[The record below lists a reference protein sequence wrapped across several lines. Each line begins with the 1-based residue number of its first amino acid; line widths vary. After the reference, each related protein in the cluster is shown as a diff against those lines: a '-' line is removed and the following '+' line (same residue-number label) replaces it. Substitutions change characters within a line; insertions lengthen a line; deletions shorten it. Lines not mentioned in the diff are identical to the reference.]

1 MLYKAIP
8 APLAAILKHIQG
20 LPLPDG
26 TYLAGGTALAIYLGH
41 RISVDV
47 DLFTEKEFYCH
58 PIISSLRGLYP
69 VEVINL
75 AEKDT
80 LIANVNNVRFSLFKY
95 AYPLL
100 DTLYYNTDFN
110 INLASP
116 TDLAAMKVVALVQR
130 GTARDFVDLKAII
143 SAYNISLEY
152 LIGQT
157 QKKYGVSAG
166 YGYQIKK
173 SLVFFDDAVKSLG
186 EVTMM
191 KDNVAVRM
199 TIEEWNKV
207 EGFFKEFVVVG

>member
-8 APLAAILKHIQG
+8 APLAALLKDVYR
-20 LPLPDG
+20 LPLPHG
-26 TYLAGGTALAIYLGH
+26 TYLAGGTALAIYRGH
-41 RISVDV
+41 RISVDI
-47 DLFTEKEFYCH
+47 DLFTEKEFYCN
-58 PIISSLRGLYP
+58 PIISSFNRLYP
-69 VEVINL
+69 IEVINI

-95 AYPLL
+95 DYPLL
-100 DTLYYNTDFN
+100 DSLICNADFN

-116 TDLAAMKVVALVQR
+116 IDIAAMKVVALVQR
-130 GTARDFVDLKAII
+130 GTAKDFVDLKEII

-152 LIGQT
+152 LIAQT

-173 SLVFFDDAVKSLG
+173 SLVFFDDAVRSLG

-191 KDNVAVRM
+191 KNNVAVRM
-199 TIEEWNKV
+199 TREEWSKV
-207 EGFFKEFVVVG
+207 EGFFKGFIVNG